1 MIYLL
6 VILSALTWAV
16 WLSAVVWLGPILGEK
31 LYPWF
36 STKFRNPLDA
46 YDMSH
51 IFSVCVVA
59 LLVGLALMGIW
70 QALPA

>member
-6 VILSALTWAV
+6 VILSTLTWAV
-16 WLSAVVWLGPILGEK
+16 WLAAVVWLGPILGEK

-36 STKFRNPLDA
+36 HNWFKNPLDA

-51 IFSVCVVA
+51 IVSVCVVA
-59 LLVGLALMGIW
+59 LLVGIALMGIW